1 MHSWLEGQ
9 LTDTAARRATPGV
22 RSRGGAA
29 IQGFPASAQSA
40 GVCSGLT
47 RRGRTCKNRSRL
59 EGRFPE
65 VAVDAHG
72 TALGAGALGFASGE
86 VVAKAR

>member
-1 MHSWLEGQ
+1 VLRPNQ
-9 LTDTAARRATPGV
+9 
-22 RSRGGAA
+22 
-29 IQGFPASAQSA
+29 ASTHLQ
-40 GVCSGLT
+40 
-47 RRGRTCKNRSRL
+47 NRSRL

-86 VVAKAR
+86 VVAKARCGAAGQNSHAHTTCRNKSHGTKAGS